1 MSWQFT
7 PYTLF
12 LLLAA
17 GIVFGLAFL
26 LRRHRHAL
34 GAGALAVMML
44 AAGLW
49 DLGAGL
55 ELSAADHFYKVL
67 WAKLQYL
74 GIVAIPV
81 AWLAF
86 AVVYTGRES
95 WLSRRNLALLCV
107 VPAITL
113 LLVAT
118 NEYHGLIWSQVELT
132 RVSAS
137 IGLALAEAG
146 DHSADD
152 LLRKADS
159 AMYEAKN
166 SGKSRLRVFSGEA
179 Q

>member
-26 LRRHRHAL
+26 LRRHRYAP

-44 AAGLW
+44 VAGLW

-86 AVVYTGRES
+86 AVVYTGERAGS
-95 WLSRRNLALLCV
+95 HG
-107 VPAITL
+107 
-113 LLVAT
+113 AT
-118 NEYHGLIWSQVELT
+118 SPC
-132 RVSAS
+132 SAS
-137 IGLALAEAG
+137 Y
-146 DHSADD
+146 
-152 LLRKADS
+152 RP
-159 AMYEAKN
+159 
-166 SGKSRLRVFSGEA
+166 SRSYLWRPTSIMA
-179 Q
+179 